1 MTTEQN
7 IGSGSTPGEYAPT
20 WSRSVGPYRANREG
34 CSAPGGN
41 RGPDWRPP
49 RPNVRATRDR
59 AGPVVQRRRQRGDGL
74 TNLVIERKDAVTVV
88 IIRAGSR
95 DILKIGREI
104 G

>member
-1 MTTEQN
+1 M
-7 IGSGSTPGEYAPT
+7 
-20 WSRSVGPYRANREG
+20 
-34 CSAPGGN
+34 
-41 RGPDWRPP
+41 
-49 RPNVRATRDR
+49 
-59 AGPVVQRRRQRGDGL
+59 QRRRQRGDGL